1 MLNNLNPIKSSSWSY
16 ISLAYHHVSH
26 SHANVP
32 SSTHYTFL
40 KTQEGLIHNTKLPHR
55 PWINLRI
62 MYILKVPKEWHKV
75 LIERAVC
82 ITSQLCVNMAA
93 AKLARGD
100 ATLLQSCRGRE
111 TAALSLILASAQRRW
126 VDFCDCPTT
135 EKHGLLISLFV
146 FLTKF
151 HIHKCKFT
159 NKTPTLWFCW
169 LK

>member
-1 MLNNLNPIKSSSWSY
+1 MWNNLNPIKSSSLSY

-26 SHANVP
+26 SHANDP

-62 MYILKVPKEWHKV
+62 MYMLKVPKEWHKV

-100 ATLLQSCRGRE
+100 ATLFQSCRGRE
-111 TAALSLILASAQRRW
+111 TAALSLILASAHRRW
-126 VDFCDCPTT
+126 VDFCPT
-135 EKHGLLISLFV
+135 ENHGLFISLFV

-151 HIHKCKFT
+151 YIHKCKFT
-159 NKTPTLWFCW
+159 DKTLLCGFVD
-169 LK
+169 